1 MQKQPPPP
9 AWVDQLKKAAA
20 PRTTVDVNKMK
31 AHPSLLPYQVEA
43 VSFAMERGGRAFLND
58 EMGLGKTA
66 QALTLMRQYPNDW
79 PVLVVAPK
87 AVLTQWEQEVHRW
100 IASNVVVQIA
110 REGKKTVT
118 RQGAKQIIVTS
129 WNYDSQICICTY
141 DIFRANRELQDP
153 PGGGRWRC
161 VILDES
167 HKCKDPNTKRAKE
180 IMPVVMR
187 ADHVALL
194 TGTPAPAGANDLWSQ
209 LKMVL
214 PKAAQDHMPPH
225 KKWEQRYCVCK
236 EIYTGLR
243 TIENWTGFN
252 PGTQTEVNGL
262 LKTMQMRRLK
272 TEVLTQL
279 PEKQRHVLY
288 LEASPG
294 AANKA
299 SGLKAKFE
307 ALRNKDAILAADQ
320 EPVHEVMKLFS
331 GTAALGAEPCVE
343 WVKEHFFEDD
353 NDKQKIIVFA
363 HHREVLDKLEAGFQK
378 IKGATTI
385 RVDGSVPGAQ
395 RDQRIKRF
403 KTDATCRVALLS
415 MGTCSNGLNMT
426 EASTILFA
434 EMTWSPTDHMQ
445 AEDRIHRVSQTN
457 ACNIYYAMLP
467 NSLGSFMF
475 RRLQAKARDIR
486 EVVDGPDATDPSL
499 RTTNFVTPTKP
510 PAAARVKPAA
520 PVTPPVVVD
529 LTEDFEDA
537 ADDEPIDLTQD
548 AAAPPAAPALP
559 VVTPAET
566 KKRPREPDSDDDS
579 VLGYDSGFGKKA
591 RG

>member
-1 MQKQPPPP
+1 
-9 AWVDQLKKAAA
+9 
-20 PRTTVDVNKMK
+20 MK

-118 RQGAKQIIVTS
+118 RMGAKQTILTS

-141 DIFRANRELQDP
+141 DIFRANRTLQAP

-167 HKCKDPNTKRAKE
+167 HKCKDPSTKRAKE

-209 LKMVL
+209 LKM
-214 PKAAQDHMPPH
+214 
-225 KKWEQRYCVCK
+225 
-236 EIYTGLR
+236 
-243 TIENWTGFN
+243 
-252 PGTQTEVNGL
+252 TEVNGL
-262 LKTMQMRRLK
+262 LKTMQVRRLK

-307 ALRNKDAILAADQ
+307 ALRNKDEILAADQ

-331 GTAALGAEPCVE
+331 GTAVLAAEPCVE

-353 NDKQKIIVFA
+353 GDKQKIIVFA

-395 RDQRIKRF
+395 REDRIKRF

-537 ADDEPIDLTQD
+537 AADDEPIDLTQEE
-548 AAAPPAAPALP
+548 AAPALP
-559 VVTPAET
+559 LVTPET

>member
-1 MQKQPPPP
+1 
-9 AWVDQLKKAAA
+9 
-20 PRTTVDVNKMK
+20 
-31 AHPSLLPYQVEA
+31 LLPYQVEA
-43 VSFAMERGGRAFLND
+43 VGFAMERGGRVFLND

-100 IASNVVVQIA
+100 IASNVQTIL
-110 REGKKTVT
+110 
-118 RQGAKQIIVTS
+118 TS

-141 DIFRANRELQDP
+141 DIFRANRTLQAP
-153 PGGGRWRC
+153 PGGAQWRC

-167 HKCKDPNTKRAKE
+167 HKCKDPSTKRAKE

-214 PKAAQDHMPPH
+214 PKAAQDHMPFH
-225 KKWEQRYCVCK
+225 NQWQQRYCVCK

-307 ALRNKDAILAADQ
+307 ALRNKDEILAADQ
-320 EPVHEVMKLFS
+320 EP
-331 GTAALGAEPCVE
+331 PCVE

-353 NDKQKIIVFA
+353 NDTQKIIVFA
-363 HHREVLDKLEAGFQK
+363 HHREVLDRLEAGFQK

-395 RDQRIKRF
+395 REERIKRF

-475 RRLQAKARDIR
+475 RRLQAK
-486 EVVDGPDATDPSL
+486 
-499 RTTNFVTPTKP
+499 
-510 PAAARVKPAA
+510 
-520 PVTPPVVVD
+520 
-529 LTEDFEDA
+529 
-537 ADDEPIDLTQD
+537 
-548 AAAPPAAPALP
+548 
-559 VVTPAET
+559 
-566 KKRPREPDSDDDS
+566 
-579 VLGYDSGFGKKA
+579 
-591 RG
+591 

>member
-1 MQKQPPPP
+1 
-9 AWVDQLKKAAA
+9 
-20 PRTTVDVNKMK
+20 MK

-118 RQGAKQIIVTS
+118 RMGAKQTILTS

-141 DIFRANRELQDP
+141 DIFRANRTLQAP

-167 HKCKDPNTKRAKE
+167 HKCKDPSTKRAKE
-180 IMPVVMR
+180 IMP
-187 ADHVALL
+187 
-194 TGTPAPAGANDLWSQ
+194 

-214 PKAAQDHMPPH
+214 PKAAQDHMPSH

-307 ALRNKDAILAADQ
+307 ALRNKDEILAADQ

-331 GTAALGAEPCVE
+331 GTAVLGAEPCVE

-363 HHREVLDKLEAGFQK
+363 RHRE
-378 IKGATTI
+378 
-385 RVDGSVPGAQ
+385 
-395 RDQRIKRF
+395 
-403 KTDATCRVALLS
+403 
-415 MGTCSNGLNMT
+415 
-426 EASTILFA
+426 
-434 EMTWSPTDHMQ
+434 

-467 NSLGSFMF
+467 NSLGTFMF

-537 ADDEPIDLTQD
+537 AADDEPIDLTQEE
-548 AAAPPAAPALP
+548 AAPALP
-559 VVTPAET
+559 LVTPAE